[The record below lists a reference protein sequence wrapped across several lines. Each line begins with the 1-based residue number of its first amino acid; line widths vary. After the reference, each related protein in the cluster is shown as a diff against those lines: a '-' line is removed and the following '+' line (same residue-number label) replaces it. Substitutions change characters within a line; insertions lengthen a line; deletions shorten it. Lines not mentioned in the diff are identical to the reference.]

1 MNTNAAEGLVQRLLS
16 LPVFRSEWVLWL
28 LLGLSLLSVAVMVE
42 RWFFYRRRKIN
53 FEAVKDE
60 FAKDLDKGDFDA
72 AAKLLAKHD
81 SLETNVALAGLRG
94 YEKGPESVEELL
106 AGALSRGKSEYERRL
121 SILATLASN
130 SPFIGLFGTVLGIIR
145 SFKEMSKDI
154 ANASTGVMSG
164 IAEALV
170 ATAVGLLVAIPAVVA
185 YNVFKGMVNVLSGGV
200 TINHH
205 AFAALAP
212 EQVINRSIE
221 RLTFDIPQSYIHRG
235 YCRHGNWATPPI
247 GAAIKIL
254 PYVFGLK
261 RIAANNT
268 WNYMVGEITRY
279 R

>member
-28 LLGLSLLSVAVMVE
+28 LLALSLLSVAVMVE

-60 FAKDLDKGDFDA
+60 FSKDLDKGDFDA
-72 AAKLLAKHD
+72 AAKLLSKYD
-81 SLETNVALAGLRG
+81 SLETNVTLAGLRG
-94 YEKGPESVEELL
+94 YEKGPESVEDLI

-154 ANASTGVMSG
+154 ANASTGVMAG

-185 YNVFKGMVNVLSGGV
+185 YNVFKGMVKDAVTNTDGLTRVLMAELKSAGK
-200 TINHH
+200 
-205 AFAALAP
+205 AAK
-212 EQVINRSIE
+212 E
-221 RLTFDIPQSYIHRG
+221 
-235 YCRHGNWATPPI
+235 
-247 GAAIKIL
+247 
-254 PYVFGLK
+254 
-261 RIAANNT
+261 
-268 WNYMVGEITRY
+268 
-279 R
+279 

>member
-42 RWFFYRRRKIN
+42 RWFFYRRRKID

-60 FAKDLDKGDFDA
+60 FAKNLDKGDFDA
-72 AAKLLAKHD
+72 AAKLLAKYD
-81 SLETNVALAGLRG
+81 SLETNVTLAGLRG
-94 YEKGPESVEELL
+94 YEKGPESVEDLI

-154 ANASTGVMSG
+154 VNASTGVMAG

-185 YNVFKGMVNVLSGGV
+185 YNVFKGMVKDAVTNTDGLTRVLM
-200 TINHH
+200 
-205 AFAALAP
+205 A
-212 EQVINRSIE
+212 E
-221 RLTFDIPQSYIHRG
+221 
-235 YCRHGNWATPPI
+235 
-247 GAAIKIL
+247 
-254 PYVFGLK
+254 LK
-261 RIAANNT
+261 SAGKTAK
-268 WNYMVGEITRY
+268 E
-279 R
+279 